1 MLKKLKKFDY
11 RQYLRREVLLLVF
24 ASLVGFWVA
33 WNTLFVVLKNN
44 QLQQEIEQLRAEV
57 EVLALENQN
66 LELGIQ
72 YYRTDDYL
80 NVEAREGLLLKD
92 ENEQVAVAPKT
103 QDAPFS
109 IPTSQAGRETTED
122 KTNPQLWWEFVI
134 GQQGNSQ

>member
-11 RQYLRREVLLLVF
+11 RQYVRREVFLLVF

-57 EVLALENQN
+57 EVLELENQN
-66 LELGIQ
+66 LELSIQ

-80 NVEAREGLLLKD
+80 NVEAREGLLLKGED
-92 ENEQVAVAPKT
+92 EQVAVASKT
-103 QDAPFS
+103 LDAPFL
-109 IPTSQAGRETTED
+109 IEAEQKRDAATER
-122 KTNPQLWWEFVI
+122 KSNPQLWWEFVT
-134 GQQGNSQ
+134 GQQTNSH

>member
-1 MLKKLKKFDY
+1 MLKELKRLNYQK
-11 RQYLRREVLLLVF
+11 YLRREVLLLVF
-24 ASLVGFWVA
+24 ASLVGFWMA

-80 NVEAREGLLLKD
+80 NVEAREGLLLKG
-92 ENEQVAVAPKT
+92 ENENVAVAPKT

-109 IPTSQAGRETTED
+109 IPAAQADKEAAEE
-122 KTNPQLWWEFVI
+122 KTNPQLWWEFVT
-134 GQQGNSQ
+134 GQQGSGQ